1 MTCSYCYK
9 GFVLPGEPKG
19 SMEGQDYFTPAPN
32 GATQRTKAIVLLTDV
47 FGLPLPNPRILAD
60 HLAEHVDVDVWVPDF
75 FNGKPPF
82 DANKLEPL
90 MPDRAGAKLSWRDVG
105 LFVFKVLPSIPGFI
119 ASRPSV
125 VDPRV
130 HEAGFIKKIK
140 AEKGYERIGAVGYC
154 FGGSMA
160 GRLGSTDS
168 VNTIVIAHPSGL
180 TPAQVRAI
188 KVPSCWVLAEE
199 DMSFKDKDVQAAR
212 DILKEQEEK
221 PDHVDY
227 EFKIWKGTAHGFAVR
242 PNLKVPDVKAGY
254 EGALDQTVAWFKKTL

>member
-1 MTCSYCYK
+1 
-9 GFVLPGEPKG
+9 
-19 SMEGQDYFTPAPN
+19 
-32 GATQRTKAIVLLTDV
+32 
-47 FGLPLPNPRILAD
+47 
-60 HLAEHVDVDVWVPDF
+60 
-75 FNGKPPF
+75 
-82 DANKLEPL
+82 

-130 HEAGFIKKIK
+130 HEAGVPSPHALYRLTRALIIQFIKKIK
-140 AEKGYERIGAVGYC
+140 AEKGYERIGAVGLALANAQCTPQLMCSARYC

-188 KVPSCWVLAEE
+188 KVGNSTSNSCPPDGLTRFSPQVPSCWVLAEGNTLF
-199 DMSFKDKDVQAAR
+199 SFSMCT
-212 DILKEQEEK
+212 K
-221 PDHVDY
+221 PPFITHYRGYVLQRQRRPGSPGH
-227 EFKIWKGTAHGFAVR
+227 IKG
-242 PNLKVPDVKAGY
+242 AGG
-254 EGALDQTVAWFKKTL
+254 ETRSR